1 MFKLDP
7 NVLNE
12 KYSQLCAK
20 YAHATLMVK
29 QWSKDAA
36 AVEAEI
42 LGLNSVNAVLSA
54 HAVVEEDN
62 EPRRTSQNKDHDGD
76 TGFSEVTG

>member
-54 HAVVEEDN
+54 HAVVEEEY
-62 EPRRTSQNKDHDGD
+62 EPRRTQQKTDTDGE
-76 TGFSEVTG
+76 TGFSGVTG